1 MQCELQAD
9 DQGVQER
16 PQRRGVRLPVV
27 LLGVPPLQRRGPS
40 LLGWLLGNV
49 LGILVDDLDAKTT
62 GSMAYWLCQ
71 NGQQAMFGNAIHQ
84 VDLGLAHRLV
94 DALVALWNGW
104 R

>member
-1 MQCELQAD
+1 
-9 DQGVQER
+9 
-16 PQRRGVRLPVV
+16 
-27 LLGVPPLQRRGPS
+27 
-40 LLGWLLGNV
+40 
-49 LGILVDDLDAKTT
+49 
-62 GSMAYWLCQ
+62 MAYWLCQ